1 MEHFLYSTDVSRR
14 DDAGFFDKKEGLG
27 LKPEPSNLIAKYL
40 WGMKTKSLQF
50 LDFLGGET

>member
-1 MEHFLYSTDVSRR
+1 MQKRYWRR
-14 DDAGFFDKKEGLG
+14 DDAGFDKNEGLG

-50 LDFLGGET
+50 LDFFGGET

>member
-1 MEHFLYSTDVSRR
+1 MQKRYWRR
-14 DDAGFFDKKEGLG
+14 DDAGFFDKNEGLG